1 MAIKKQYLKSK
12 PVCKV
17 TFSVPAEE
25 AKKVAVVGTFNEW
38 NEKKAV
44 KLKTPPERCYNPI
57 PDGKS
62 GNMQLPK
69 GCVYCRH
76 KFECHKDANEG
87 KGLRVFKYSNGNRYL
102 TQVPKV
108 PNVIEVTQI

>member
-38 NEKKAV
+38 NQKKAV
-44 KLKTPPERCYNPI
+44 QLKKLKNGTFKGTLDLEKDNSYEFRYVV
-57 PDGKS
+57 DGQWV
-62 GNMQLPK
+62 NDDQA
-69 GCVYCRH
+69 
-76 KFECHKDANEG
+76 DAYAWSD
-87 KGLRVFKYSNGNRYL
+87 FAAADNGVL
-102 TQVPKV
+102 
-108 PNVIEVTQI
+108 NV

>member
-1 MAIKKQYLKSK
+1 
-12 PVCKV
+12 
-17 TFSVPAEE
+17 
-25 AKKVAVVGTFNEW
+25 
-38 NEKKAV
+38 
-44 KLKTPPERCYNPI
+44 
-57 PDGKS
+57 
-62 GNMQLPK
+62 MQLPK
-69 GCVYCRH
+69 ACVYCRY